1 MNFLESR
8 LSVRRS
14 WIPLALLASTTAALS
29 CGDRAGG
36 PTAPDRPIPA
46 LEAGFGDSPAG
57 LLRCRP
63 LAYDSVTQMVTPAGG
78 VLRVSKH
85 VLSIPAKAL
94 GHPVRIT
101 LVVPPDSVNRIQ
113 MQPEGLV
120 FETSVELTMSY
131 VNCNTDAS
139 TDPKRIAYTDDS
151 LTILEY
157 EPSVDDFH
165 GKKVTGQL
173 THFSQYAVS
182 W

>member
-1 MNFLESR
+1 M
-8 LSVRRS
+8 SVRHR

-63 LAYDSVTQMVTPAGG
+63 LDYDSVTQMVTPAGD

-85 VLSIPAKAL
+85 VLSIPAMAL
-94 GHPVRIT
+94 SRPVRIT
-101 LVVPPDSVNRIQ
+101 LVVPSDSVNRIQ

-120 FETSVELTMSY
+120 FDAPVTLTMSY
-131 VNCNTDAS
+131 VNCDTGLS
-139 TDPKRIAYTDDS
+139 TDPKQIAYTDDS
-151 LTILEY
+151 LTVLEY

-165 GKKVTGQL
+165 GKKVAGEL